1 MLPHHPVSF
10 QQKGLPYISSFK
22 AKGKL
27 LSVIFFFFAS
37 DQPCFTSATCPH
49 YPGQPNNLSMLH
61 IVNRIFHPRPQAYLG
76 KTRGSSKHR
85 RREREPF
92 IAQSNT
98 LKLHEIVTSDLKT
111 IFSYGAK
118 SFSFFYQQHLLEMGK
133 SSVSPVLRDPS
144 STNLQ
149 EHAQKS
155 QWDRQAPTSAAWQL
169 QEFVFLFIN
178 KKWGFFF
185 IFFFYNS
192 RLLKKHAS
200 TSLTPMVW
208 YFWLVALLSM
218 C

>member
-1 MLPHHPVSF
+1 
-10 QQKGLPYISSFK
+10 
-22 AKGKL
+22 
-27 LSVIFFFFAS
+27 
-37 DQPCFTSATCPH
+37 
-49 YPGQPNNLSMLH
+49 MLH

-185 IFFFYNS
+185 YFLFFLQFSFVKKACKHLINS
-192 RLLKKHAS
+192 DGVVFLAGCIAEHVLS
-200 TSLTPMVW
+200 TDEVQEITFCNSSGV
-208 YFWLVALLSM
+208 F
-218 C
+218 